1 MPDQNEDFTTCLTR
15 ILNHFQ
21 SVTPGVLGCAV
32 ISAEGFTIASELPMG
47 IEEQRVAGMAAAML
61 ALGEQTTKEF
71 AQGSLRRVFVEG
83 ERGHL
88 VVMSAGPDALLSTLT
103 QKDAKLGLVFLQMQR
118 AAEDIR
124 REMAQIMRPMQL
136 A

>member
-1 MPDQNEDFTTCLTR
+1 MPDPNGDFTRCLTE
-15 ILNHFQ
+15 ILCRFQ
-21 SVTPGVLGCAV
+21 SVTPGVLGSAV

-47 IEEQRVAGMAAAML
+47 VEEQRVAGMAAAIL

-71 AQGSLRRVFVEG
+71 AQGVLQRVFVEG

-88 VVMSAGPDALLSTLT
+88 MVISAGPDALLSTLA

-118 AAEDIR
+118 AADDIR
-124 REMAQIMRPMQL
+124 EAMG
-136 A
+136 

>member
-1 MPDQNEDFTTCLTR
+1 MPDNEDLITCLAK
-15 ILNHFQ
+15 ILDHFEGT
-21 SVTPGVLGCAV
+21 TPGVLGCAV

-61 ALGEQTTKEF
+61 ALGEQTTREF
-71 AQGSLRRVFVEG
+71 EQGSLQRVFVEG

-88 VVMSAGPDALLSTLT
+88 VVVSAGPDALLSALA

-118 AAEDIR
+118 AAEEIR
-124 REMAQIMRPMQL
+124 LAMA
-136 A
+136 

>member
-1 MPDQNEDFTTCLTR
+1 MPDQNEDLISCLTR
-15 ILNHFQ
+15 ILNRFQ

-47 IEEQRVAGMAAAML
+47 IEEQRVAGMTAAML

-71 AQGSLRRVFVEG
+71 AQGMLQRVFVEG

-88 VVMSAGPDALLSTLT
+88 VVMSAGPDALLSTLA
-103 QKDAKLGLVFLQMQR
+103 QKDAKLGLIFLQMQR
-118 AAEDIR
+118 AADDIR
-124 REMAQIMRPMQL
+124 QAMV
-136 A
+136 

>member
-1 MPDQNEDFTTCLTR
+1 MPEHDEDFTSSLTK
-15 ILNHFQ
+15 ILVRFQ
-21 SVTPGVLGCAV
+21 SVTPGVLGSAV

-83 ERGHL
+83 EQGHL
-88 VVMSAGPDALLSTLT
+88 VVISAGPDALLSTLA
-103 QKDAKLGLVFLQMQR
+103 QKDAKLGLIFLHMQR
-118 AAEDIR
+118 AADDIR
-124 REMAQIMRPMQL
+124 QAMG
-136 A
+136 